1 MPFCQQF
8 YSNVLH
14 TWRNSC
20 LLSIHRKYG
29 YQCIYHWNINRN
41 LDWMQ
46 HLNVTIDIQ
55 FHFNV
60 IMDNHL
66 HYFVNLFHISVT
78 SEKLEAIL
86 RSYAWLPSVT
96 FQHHFYPFVTPNC
109 STSHWTCIMQLSLPF
124 IHINFLSPRQRSCEG
139 I

>member
-1 MPFCQQF
+1 
-8 YSNVLH
+8 
-14 TWRNSC
+14 
-20 LLSIHRKYG
+20 
-29 YQCIYHWNINRN
+29 
-41 LDWMQ
+41 MQ

-60 IMDNHL
+60 TMDNRL

-96 FQHHFYPFVTPNC
+96 FQHHFYPLLHRIALPPIGHALCSCRCHLYILTFYPLANEVAKGYSNATARPSVT
-109 STSHWTCIMQLSLPF
+109 SL
-124 IHINFLSPRQRSCEG
+124 
-139 I
+139 